1 MVETLIFS
9 QALCIALIF
18 LTTLSCSALITC
30 VLEQHKFFIELK
42 STLYPQKVRHFHFD
56 YDIIAHLLVT
66 SACKHYEPSR

>member
-9 QALCIALIF
+9 QALCMALIF
-18 LTTLSCSALITC
+18 LMTLSCSTLTC
-30 VLEQHKFFIELK
+30 VREQHKFFIELK